1 MYNEW
6 RPIYTALAADI
17 MDAMGHR
24 EQPLD
29 HPVRPSPNSTSFGG
43 PAVTLDAYQHDEP
56 HPDPYG
62 KIFAAYDLM
71 NRGDIVVVA
80 TNGEVCSGLWGELLA
95 TAAVARGVNAVVTDG
110 LVRDVRLMD
119 DMGFQCYSR
128 GYSPLDSAGR
138 IVPREVQIPVTC
150 AGVRIEPGDFVLADY
165 EGVVVI
171 PATIRDE
178 VRTKCMEKLEGENT
192 VREALAGGRSPRD
205 VFDEYGIL

>member
-17 MDAMGHR
+17 MDVMGYR
-24 EQPLD
+24 EQSLD
-29 HPVRPSPNSTSFGG
+29 HTVRPSKATTSFGG
-43 PAVTLDAYQHDEP
+43 PAVTLDAYQLDEP

-71 NRGDIVVVA
+71 QRGDVVVCA
-80 TNGEVCSGLWGELLA
+80 TNGEVRSGLWGELLA

-119 DMGFQCYSR
+119 DMGFQCFSR

-138 IVPREVQIPVTC
+138 IVPRDLQVPVTC
-150 AGVRIEPGDFVLADY
+150 AGVRIEPGDFILADY

-171 PATIRDE
+171 PAAILHE
-178 VRTKCMEKLEGENT
+178 VRTKCMEKLAGENT
-192 VREALAGGRSPRD
+192 VRDVLATGRSPRE

>member
-1 MYNEW
+1 MHDDW
-6 RPIYTALAADI
+6 KPIYTALAADI
-17 MDAMGHR
+17 MDQMGHR
-24 EQPLD
+24 DQTMD
-29 HPVRPSPNSTSFGG
+29 SGIRPALPESGFAG
-43 PAVTLDAYQHDEP
+43 PAVTLNAVADSRPSD
-56 HPDPYG
+56 DPYG
-62 KIFAAYDLM
+62 KIFEAYELM
-71 NRGDIVVVA
+71 SPGDVVVIA
-80 TNGEVCSGLWGELLA
+80 TNGETKSGLWGELLS
-95 TAAVARGVNAVVTDG
+95 TAAAYRGVKSVVTDG

-138 IVPREVQIPVTC
+138 IVPRKVQVPVTC

-165 EGVVVI
+165 EGGVAI